1 MTHARSV
8 LEWMQALNI
17 SLPELADRSGLEKKI
32 VEAIVQSRYTTSPQ
46 QRKRI
51 ASVLG
56 TDTENIGWGQTVS
69 VDHMYGHGPQF
80 GRSP

>member
-1 MTHARSV
+1 MTHVRSV

-17 SLPELADRSGLEKKI
+17 SLSELADRSGLEKKI
-32 VEAIVQSRYTTSPQ
+32 VEAIVQGRYTTSPQ

-56 TDTENIGWGQTVS
+56 TNTENIGWGQPVS

>member
-1 MTHARSV
+1 MTHVRSV
-8 LEWMQALNI
+8 LKWMQALNI
-17 SLPELADRSGLEKKI
+17 SLPELADRSGLENKI
-32 VEAIVQSRYTTSPQ
+32 VEAIVQGRYTTSPK

-56 TDTENIGWGQTVS
+56 TDTENIGWEQTVS